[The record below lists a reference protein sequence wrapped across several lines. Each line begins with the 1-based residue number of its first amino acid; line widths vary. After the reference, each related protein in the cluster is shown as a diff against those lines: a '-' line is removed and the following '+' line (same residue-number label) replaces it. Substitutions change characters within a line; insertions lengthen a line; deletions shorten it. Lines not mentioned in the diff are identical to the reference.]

1 MIDRD
6 RVRTVMR
13 KDWLEVV
20 RSPQSLAALLVVP
33 AVFVVVL
40 PTVVLLLA
48 RQPGFVESADDVRP
62 LLDVIP
68 AGLLPE
74 GLDEVQQLVY
84 VVVVFLLAPFFLLI
98 PVMVAS
104 VTASSSV
111 VGEKERRTI
120 EGLLYTPLTDREL
133 VLAKILGSVLPAVAI
148 TWLSFLVYTVLVNVL
163 GWPLLGRLYFPTWT
177 WAVIMLLV
185 VPAIAFL
192 GTSLVVAVS
201 GRATTV
207 QGAQGV
213 AVLVVLP
220 VVGLVVG
227 QAAGVALLDV
237 PVALV
242 AAGVIVVLDVVLF
255 RFAVGRFQRERV
267 LTQL

>member
-1 MIDRD
+1 
-6 RVRTVMR
+6 
-13 KDWLEVV
+13 
-20 RSPQSLAALLVVP
+20 
-33 AVFVVVL
+33 
-40 PTVVLLLA
+40 
-48 RQPGFVESADDVRP
+48 
-62 LLDVIP
+62 
-68 AGLLPE
+68 
-74 GLDEVQQLVY
+74 
-84 VVVVFLLAPFFLLI
+84 
-98 PVMVAS
+98 
-104 VTASSSV
+104 
-111 VGEKERRTI
+111 
-120 EGLLYTPLTDREL
+120 
-133 VLAKILGSVLPAVAI
+133 
-148 TWLSFLVYTVLVNVL
+148 VLVNVL

-242 AAGVIVVLDVVLF
+242 AAGAIVVLDVVLF